1 MQNKKALFV
10 IFLVIFIDLL
20 GFGIIIPVLPFFSE
34 NVLLLNKTEIGLLTG
49 IYSLMQFVFTP
60 VWGSLSD
67 VYGRKPILTMSLT
80 GNVIAYSLMALVFTN
95 VIPSVSLL
103 FVARAFAGFFSANL
117 SAAQAVV
124 SDITKPE
131 ERSKGMGIIGAAFGL
146 GFVFGP
152 ALGGFLSYKYGY
164 GVPLIFSAIFSFISL
179 IVCILIFNE
188 TLPEDLRISNKKKF
202 NFRDVKIIN
211 LKAVNDVIQH
221 KDVGIYVIIF
231 FFITF
236 SFANIFGNFQYF
248 LERKDGLGMN
258 EEQTGYLLSFLG
270 IIAAIVQSTL
280 IKPFKKFIGEEKSVI
295 FGNILVAFGL
305 FLIPFST
312 NVWILLAVLTLLA
325 FGNGLNNAMALG
337 LISQNVSRQDQGGVL
352 GINQSL
358 SSLARFLGPLWGGFI
373 YDRLGYHYP
382 FISGSIFMVI
392 ITIIA
397 IFVLRNRIFKN
408 PL

>member
-1 MQNKKALFV
+1 MNNKKALFV

-20 GFGIIIPVLPFFSE
+20 GFGIIIPVLPFFTE
-34 NVLLLNKTEIGLLTG
+34 KVLVMNKTEIGLLTG
-49 IYSLMQFVFTP
+49 IYSLMQFIFTP

-67 VYGRKPILTMSLT
+67 VYGRKPILKMSLA

-95 VIPSVSLL
+95 VIPSVALL
-103 FVARAFAGFFSANL
+103 FIARAFAGFFSANL

-124 SDITKPE
+124 SDVTTPE

-152 ALGGFLSYKYGY
+152 AIGGFLSQNFGY
-164 GVPLIFSAIFSFISL
+164 GVPLIFSAVFSLISL
-179 IVCILIFNE
+179 IVCVAIFKE
-188 TLPEDLRISNKKKF
+188 TLPDDLRISNRNKF
-202 NFRDVKIIN
+202 SFRDVKIVN
-211 LKAVNDVIQH
+211 LKAVNDVLKH

-248 LERKDGLGMN
+248 IERKDGLGMN
-258 EEQTGYLLSFLG
+258 EEQTGFLLSFLG

-280 IKPFKKFIGEEKSVI
+280 IKPFKKYIGEDKSVI
-295 FGNILVAFGL
+295 FGNILVAVGL
-305 FLIPFST
+305 FFIPFST
-312 NVWILLAVLTLLA
+312 NVWILLGVLTILA
-325 FGNGLNNAMALG
+325 FGNGLNNAMTLG

-373 YDRLGYHYP
+373 YDRFDYHYP
-382 FISGSIFMVI
+382 FISGAIFMTI

-397 IFVLRNRIFKN
+397 IVVLRNKLIEKS
-408 PL
+408 L